1 MINGANGKSP
11 NGKRADTCR
20 SGLLVTTCSIQ
31 EFPER
36 ECR

>member
-1 MINGANGKSP
+1 MMNGANEKSP
-11 NGKRADTCR
+11 NGKRANTRR
-20 SGLLVTTCSIQ
+20 SGLLVATCSIQ